1 METSFNE
8 QIKGGFFVIG
18 DITVNE
24 VELLNAYQVL
34 GPSGQKG
41 LKDYLRYLL
50 YKQYKRE
57 AMAAVFHN
65 KLLHNLFHSLL
76 HLVERDDFDLMQIEK
91 RVKQIK
97 ELYYGIFEQV
107 HNRFAEVIDDLDS
120 CEVIKEFGQ
129 NSFENIDKAIRSG
142 NHIMIRFEIIDFHQS
157 FCRLS
162 QKRDARNIVAV

>member
-24 VELLNAYQVL
+24 VELLNAYST
-34 GPSGQKG
+34 GTIGAKG

-76 HLVERDDFDLMQIEK
+76 HLVE
-91 RVKQIK
+91 
-97 ELYYGIFEQV
+97 G
-107 HNRFAEVIDDLDS
+107 
-120 CEVIKEFGQ
+120 
-129 NSFENIDKAIRSG
+129 
-142 NHIMIRFEIIDFHQS
+142 MI
-157 FCRLS
+157 LT
-162 QKRDARNIVAV
+162 